1 MRPLFGVSLI
11 NTDPETQYMIAQRS
25 VLTAAGVAAIAAL
38 TLSGCSTAT
47 KETASSMTDKASSVA
62 SSASSAVSS
71 ASSSVMAMPA
81 AGDPVGAGCAAYAAA
96 NPSGPGSVAGL
107 AMDPVA
113 TAAGN
118 SPVLTTLASA
128 LSGKLNPNVNL
139 VDTLNNGQFT
149 VFAPTDDAFAK
160 IDPATI
166 EKLKTDSA
174 LLTSILTYH
183 VVSGQADPTQV
194 VGEHTTVQGGSLKV
208 TGSGNDLKVNDA
220 GVVCGGIKT
229 ANATLYLI
237 DTVLMPPAAP
247 ASSAASSTSMPTTTT
262 TP

>member
-1 MRPLFGVSLI
+1 MMF
-11 NTDPETQYMIAQRS
+11 QRS
-25 VLTAAGVAAIAAL
+25 VLTAAGLAAVTAMA
-38 TLSGCSTAT
+38 LSGCSSAT
-47 KETASSMTDKASSVA
+47 KEAASSATEKASSAA
-62 SSASSAVSS
+62 SSATSAVSS
-71 ASSSVMAMPA
+71 AIAAPA
-81 AGDPVGAGCAAYAAA
+81 GEPVGAGCAAYAAKV
-96 NPSGPGSVAGL
+96 PTGPGSVAGL
-107 AMDPVA
+107 AADPVA

-149 VFAPTDDAFAK
+149 VFAPTDEAFAK

-183 VVSGQADPTQV
+183 VVSGQATPAQV
-194 VGEHTTVQGGSLKV
+194 VGEHTTVQGAPLTV
-208 TGSGNDLKVNDA
+208 TGSGNDLQVNGA
-220 GVVCGGIKT
+220 NVVCGGITT

-237 DTVLMPPAAP
+237 ATVLMPPAAP
-247 ASSAASSTSMPTTTT
+247 ASSAASSTAAATTTT

>member
-1 MRPLFGVSLI
+1 
-11 NTDPETQYMIAQRS
+11 MISQRS
-25 VLTAAGVAAIAAL
+25 VLTAAGLAAIAAL
-38 TLSGCSTAT
+38 SLSGCSTAT
-47 KETASSMTDKASSVA
+47 KESASSATEKASSVA
-62 SSASSAVSS
+62 ESATSAISSAV
-71 ASSSVMAMPA
+71 AAPA
-81 AGDPVGAGCAAYAAA
+81 GGLVGAGCAAYAEA
-96 NPSGPGSVAGL
+96 NPTGPGSVAGL
-107 AMDPVA
+107 AADPVA

-128 LSGKLNPNVNL
+128 LSGKLNPDVNL

-160 IDPATI
+160 IDAATI

-194 VGEHTTVQGGSLKV
+194 VGEHTTVQGAQLKV
-208 TGSGNDLKVNDA
+208 TGSGNDLMVNDA

-247 ASSAASSTSMPTTTT
+247 AATTTT

>member
-1 MRPLFGVSLI
+1 
-11 NTDPETQYMIAQRS
+11 MISQRS
-25 VLTAAGVAAIAAL
+25 VLTAAGLAAIAAL
-38 TLSGCSTAT
+38 SLSGCSTAT
-47 KETASSMTDKASSVA
+47 KESASSATEKASSVA
-62 SSASSAVSS
+62 ESATSAMTS
-71 ASSSVMAMPA
+71 AMAAPA
-81 AGDPVGAGCAAYAAA
+81 GGLVGAGCAAYAEA
-96 NPSGPGSVAGL
+96 NPSGPASVAGL
-107 AMDPVA
+107 AADPVA

-128 LSGKLNPNVNL
+128 LSGKLNPDVNL

-160 IDPATI
+160 IDAATI

-194 VGEHTTVQGGSLKV
+194 VGEHTTVQGAQLKV
-208 TGSGNDLKVNDA
+208 TGSGNDLMVNDA

-247 ASSAASSTSMPTTTT
+247 AATTTT

>member
-1 MRPLFGVSLI
+1 
-11 NTDPETQYMIAQRS
+11 
-25 VLTAAGVAAIAAL
+25 
-38 TLSGCSTAT
+38 
-47 KETASSMTDKASSVA
+47 
-62 SSASSAVSS
+62 
-71 ASSSVMAMPA
+71 VMAMPA

-96 NPSGPGSVAGL
+96 NPTGPGSVAGL

-160 IDPATI
+160 IDAATI

-183 VVSGQADPTQV
+183 VVSGQADPSKV

-220 GVVCGGIKT
+220 SVVCGGIKT

-247 ASSAASSTSMPTTTT
+247 ASSAGSSSMPTTTT